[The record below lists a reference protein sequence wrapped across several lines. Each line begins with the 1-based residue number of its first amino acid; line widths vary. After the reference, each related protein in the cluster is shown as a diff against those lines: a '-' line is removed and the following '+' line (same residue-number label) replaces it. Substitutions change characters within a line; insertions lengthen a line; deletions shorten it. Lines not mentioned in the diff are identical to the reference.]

1 MAIRSRKIQPPDSAG
16 TPVLSRLE
24 ERVLRQIVEWADSY
38 MTAKDAG
45 QRAASQYVPTTK
57 MCSTHFNFEHSEM
70 LALLNQFQAWGLVEK
85 RRRISAGV
93 TGNGYDGSLHS
104 EVMPTE
110 RGRNA
115 LLQNAN
121 GLPYGA

>member
-1 MAIRSRKIQPPDSAG
+1 MAIRSRKRQTPDSAG
-16 TPVLSRLE
+16 TPILSRLE
-24 ERVLRQIVEWADSY
+24 ERVLRQIIEWADSY
-38 MTAKDAG
+38 KAAKESG
-45 QRAASQYVPTTK
+45 QRTASQYVPTTER
-57 MCSTHFNFEHSEM
+57 CSTHFNVEHSEM
-70 LALLNQFQAWGLVEK
+70 LALLNQFQALGLVEK

-121 GLPYGA
+121 G

>member
-1 MAIRSRKIQPPDSAG
+1 MAIRSRKKQPPDLSG
-16 TPVLSRLE
+16 TPTLSRLE
-24 ERVLRQIVEWADSY
+24 ERVLRQIIEWADAY
-38 MTAKDAG
+38 MTAKDTG
-45 QRAASQYVPTTK
+45 QRTASQYVPTTER
-57 MCSTHFNFEHSEM
+57 CSTHFNCKHSEM
-70 LALLNQFQAWGLVEK
+70 LALLNQLEGWGLVNK

-110 RGRNA
+110 RGREV

-121 GLPYGA
+121 G